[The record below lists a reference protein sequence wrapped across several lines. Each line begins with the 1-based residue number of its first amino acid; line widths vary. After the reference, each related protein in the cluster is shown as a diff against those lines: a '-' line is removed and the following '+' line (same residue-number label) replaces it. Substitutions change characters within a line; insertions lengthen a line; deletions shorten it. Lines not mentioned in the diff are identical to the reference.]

1 MDPTSQFFSKLRRLA
16 VTLETETESLLGAYK
31 TRDEHCDD
39 ESATERGMGAYHTLC
54 NELADLKGEIRVRL
68 EQQLTREEEV
78 KRYLAACG
86 VMQRRITNDINTLK
100 GHYESYG
107 YKAPPQT
114 HTQVKGHLPESADLG
129 VEEGSASV
137 KEEEDGA
144 TERKD
149 PHLPS
154 TPQSTQPPSFDALRT
169 PKLADFGLSEL
180 ALKGMLSLAHREDVM
195 VPKSLQVPVLSFPP
209 PQSSLA
215 MPPAPTLLM
224 TPKCLSRTEKEVLP
238 TPQMKDF
245 GISERTLH
253 PDSDPV
259 ATGAPPPATYQMRTP
274 KPSDFGLSD
283 ADLQRIGAMGY
294 HEALPMPALSFTSL
308 QSSLAPPLSP
318 GVPLTPRRELHMEE
332 EEEEEEEEELR
343 TKMKD
348 FGLVEHTLC
357 LNNDFTMDLHR
368 MAKISSKQK
377 QPQMVNLTLE
387 MPKME
392 SVFCN
397 TLIQRRACESGDP
410 SSLDVDGTTQEFNL
424 RTPRVRLDYQD
435 PSTPE
440 MPDLSFITQDICKL
454 VSRADLKEKNT
465 AVIMPTLRGLGKEN
479 GVVLLAP
486 VGDSEFR
493 LLPNYL
499 RQMSLRSLNDFLHK
513 INTAAAAKHR
523 QGEALQFQIEE
534 LMSFTGVGTMAH
546 PSVNLNLGVGCPT
559 YLLCL
564 EELHRLKHVQRVGKS
579 SVYKLLPKH

>member
-31 TRDEHCDD
+31 TRDEHGDD

-100 GHYESYG
+100 GHYEAYG
-107 YKAPPQT
+107 YQAPPKT
-114 HTQVKGHLPESADLG
+114 HTEVKAHLPESANLG
-129 VEEGSASV
+129 LEEGSASV
-137 KEEEDGA
+137 TEEEDGA

-180 ALKGMLSLAHREDVM
+180 ALKGRLNLAHREDVM
-195 VPKSLQVPVLSFPP
+195 VSKSLQMPVLSFPP
-209 PQSSLA
+209 PHSSLA
-215 MPPAPTLLM
+215 MPPTPTLLM
-224 TPKCLSRTEKEVLP
+224 TPKCWSRTEKEVLP

-245 GISERTLH
+245 GIAERTLH
-253 PDSDPV
+253 PDSD
-259 ATGAPPPATYQMRTP
+259 TGAPPPATSQMRTP

-283 ADLQRIGAMGY
+283 ADLQRIGAMGFQ
-294 HEALPMPALSFTSL
+294 APPMPALSFTSL

-332 EEEEEEEEELR
+332 VEDEDEEEEELR

-368 MAKISSKQK
+368 MAKRSSKQK

-392 SVFCN
+392 SMFCN

-410 SSLDVDGTTQEFNL
+410 SSLDVDGPTQEFNL

-454 VSRADLKEKNT
+454 VSHADLKEKNT
-465 AVIMPTLRGLGKEN
+465 AVIMPIPRGLGKEN

-493 LLPNYL
+493 LLPKYL

-513 INTAAAAKHR
+513 INTAATAKHR

-534 LMSFTGVGTMAH
+534 LKNF
-546 PSVNLNLGVGCPT
+546 NLNWGVGCPI